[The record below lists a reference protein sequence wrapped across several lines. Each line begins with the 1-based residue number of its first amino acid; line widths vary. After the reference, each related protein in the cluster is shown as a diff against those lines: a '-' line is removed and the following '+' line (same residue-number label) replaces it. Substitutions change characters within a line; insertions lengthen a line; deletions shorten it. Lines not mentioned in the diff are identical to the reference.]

1 MNNKLPFSLQ
11 MPTSIVLNMSY
22 RLLFILY
29 CINLSAAK
37 PTQHLLNEGIEQA
50 KDIASMLLSKHFV
63 AKDSDLPKT
72 ALVAQGSDDDT
83 TMLISKLGES
93 ELISLLQKKQKQDN
107 FDVTD
112 IKTIGKSI
120 NKEKKRK
127 NRKENSL
134 HVPYQGSDR
143 GSAFFRIDDKEVEP
157 YNVKVGADPN
167 YLAHQKIQNLLH
179 IGAVQNLVDLSG
191 EETEENKE
199 ILFDILTA
207 QLKKLCCKSSKPKK
221 IKEKKVNLPS
231 YEPLLSI
238 TNSHD
243 NNQSADPLQ
252 YEQMFLI
259 INDEIPNDQGSGIM
273 YVDPDSLSQNSSVV
287 LLGPI
292 TTPLNDPQ
300 LNIVMNRIT
309 LELSKP
315 EYSPLLQELS
325 EGTYNK
331 DNTRLNKSLVTG
343 SNTRRYIKPHR
354 CNQRYPLSQGPKWLV
369 CTGYLNLNTPS
380 LYD

>member
-1 MNNKLPFSLQ
+1 MNFKLPFSVL
-11 MPTSIVLNMSY
+11 MAANIVFNMSY
-22 RLLFILY
+22 RLLCILY
-29 CINLSAAK
+29 CVYLSAAK
-37 PTQHLLNEGIEQA
+37 PSQHLLNEDIEQA
-50 KDIASMLLSKHFV
+50 KDIASILLSHQFV
-63 AKDSDLPKT
+63 AEKSDLPET
-72 ALVAQGSDDDT
+72 AVVAKGSDDDT
-83 TMLISKLGES
+83 TIFISKLS
-93 ELISLLQKKQKQDN
+93 DTELISLLQKKQKQDN
-107 FDVTD
+107 LDMTD
-112 IKTIGKSI
+112 NKTVEKSI
-120 NKEKKRK
+120 NKAKKRK
-127 NRKENSL
+127 NKKESSL

-157 YNVKVGADPN
+157 YNIKVGADPN

-179 IGAVQNLVDLSG
+179 SASIQNPVDLS

-207 QLKKLCCKSSKPKK
+207 QLKKLCCKSSKTKK
-221 IKEKKVNLPS
+221 IKQKEVNPPS
-231 YEPLLSI
+231 FKPLLSI
-238 TNSHD
+238 SNSHD
-243 NNQSADPLQ
+243 NNQSTDVLQ

-259 INDEIPNDQGSGIM
+259 VNDEIPNDQGSDII

-292 TTPLNDPQ
+292 TTSLSDPQ

-315 EYSPLLQELS
+315 EYIPLLQELS

-331 DNTRLNKSLVTG
+331 DNTRLINSLVSG
-343 SNTRRYIKPHR
+343 SNTRRYVKPHR
-354 CNQRYPLSQGPKWLV
+354 CNQRYPLSQGPKWLI
-369 CTGYLNLNTPS
+369 CTGYLNINTPS

>member
-1 MNNKLPFSLQ
+1 MNNKVRFSVQ
-11 MPTSIVLNMSY
+11 MATSIVVNMSY

-29 CINLSAAK
+29 CVYLSAAK

-50 KDIASMLLSKHFV
+50 KDIASMLLSNHFV
-63 AKDSDLPKT
+63 AKESDLPKT
-72 ALVAQGSDDDT
+72 AVVAQGSDDDT
-83 TMLISKLGES
+83 PMLISKLS
-93 ELISLLQKKQKQDN
+93 DTELISLLQKKQKQDH

-112 IKTIGKSI
+112 IKTIGKRI

-127 NRKENSL
+127 NRKETSL
-134 HVPYQGSDR
+134 HVSYQGSDR
-143 GSAFFRIDDKEVEP
+143 GPAFFRIDNKEVEP

-167 YLAHQKIQNLLH
+167 YLAHQKILNLLH
-179 IGAVQNLVDLSG
+179 IGPVQNLVDLSS

-199 ILFDILTA
+199 LLFDILTS
-207 QLKKLCCKSSKPKK
+207 QLKRLCCKSSKTKK
-221 IKEKKVNLPS
+221 NKEKKVNLPS
-231 YEPLLSI
+231 YEPLISI
-238 TNSHD
+238 SNSHD
-243 NNQSADPLQ
+243 NNQSTDPLQ

-259 INDEIPNDQGSGIM
+259 INDEIPNDQGSDII

-292 TTPLNDPQ
+292 TSPLNDPQ

-315 EYSPLLQELS
+315 EYIPLLKELS
-325 EGTYNK
+325 EGTFNK
-331 DNTRLNKSLVTG
+331 DNTRLLKSLVSG